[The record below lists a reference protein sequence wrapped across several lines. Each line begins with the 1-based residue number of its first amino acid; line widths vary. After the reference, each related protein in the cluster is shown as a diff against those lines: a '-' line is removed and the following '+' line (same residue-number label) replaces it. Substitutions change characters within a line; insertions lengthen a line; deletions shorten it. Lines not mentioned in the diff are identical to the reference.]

1 MCEIVAEHTRRT
13 WYQRGVDDPT
23 QAGLNTK
30 LEDTGSDFS
39 LISQCLISKLCTI
52 PSTEYF

>member
-1 MCEIVAEHTRRT
+1 MCEMLLSTLGGRGN
-13 WYQRGVDDPT
+13 QRGVDDPT
-23 QAGLNTK
+23 QADLNTK
-30 LEDTGSDFS
+30 LEDTRSDFS

>member
-1 MCEIVAEHTRRT
+1 MCEMLLSTLGGRGN
-13 WYQRGVDDPT
+13 QRGVDDPT

-30 LEDTGSDFS
+30 LEDTRSDFS